1 MLSNTHPSANESVT
15 PTSPLPLGETHVAAD
30 ALSTAAATTVG
41 SLSNANA
48 HVIGASNP
56 SPTNVETVDPWL
68 GPALGDTDLNAVRR
82 TYTELLIFVKLES
95 DKG

>member
-1 MLSNTHPSANESVT
+1 VT
-15 PTSPLPLGETHVAAD
+15 LASPLPLGETHVAAD
-30 ALSTAAATTVG
+30 ALSTAASTTVG
-41 SLSNANA
+41 SLSSANA

-56 SPTNVETVDPWL
+56 SPKNVETVDPWL

-82 TYTELLIFVKLES
+82 TYTDVLIFVALES